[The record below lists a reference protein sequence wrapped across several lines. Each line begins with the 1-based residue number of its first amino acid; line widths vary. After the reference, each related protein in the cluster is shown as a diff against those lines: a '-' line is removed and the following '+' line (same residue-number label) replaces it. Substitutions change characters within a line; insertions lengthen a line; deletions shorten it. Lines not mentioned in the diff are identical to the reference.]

1 MPNHSARRGCTENL
15 ISARHTR
22 ASSGSRRIYF
32 DKTRCMFGISSSR
45 FLFVYFVASWRRVC
59 QRIVSLFRAAFC
71 AASKRH
77 HPIKIRGSLERNTP
91 MRNCVRCCITGAVV
105 DEVRRRRRLQ
115 VFELIPDV
123 AHVRRTEGI
132 ADERVSRA
140 RTAVRFSR
148 IVEFRYVLCAHR
160 RDLTNSILVTFS
172 PRRVCG

>member
-1 MPNHSARRGCTENL
+1 MQSMPNHSARRGCTANS

-77 HPIKIRGSLERNTP
+77 HPIEIRGSLERNTP

-115 VFELIPDV
+115 VFE
-123 AHVRRTEGI
+123 HVSGCRACPGNEGI

-140 RTAVRFSR
+140 RTSR
-148 IVEFRYVLCAHR
+148 RVAGVFRSRYVFCA
-160 RDLTNSILVTFS
+160 LAAA
-172 PRRVCG
+172 